1 MDLTTNYMGL
11 ILKNPIII
19 GSSGLTNSVEKIK
32 KLENS
37 GAGAVVLKSLFE
49 EQLLVDRDKLIEQ
62 DKQYFWYPEAIDY
75 INNYSKEFG
84 IKEYS
89 DLIKNA
95 KKDIDIPII
104 ASINCIS
111 AGEWIL
117 FANRIE
123 DAGADALELNISLL
137 PSDETRSSEENE
149 KIYFDIIEKVKAKVS
164 IPVSLKMSFYSSGL
178 ARLIQK
184 LSWTKNVDS
193 FVLFNRYYNPDID
206 INNFKII
213 SSNVF
218 STPEEITT
226 SLRWI
231 ALLSGKVE
239 CDLIASTGIHSGEG
253 VVKQILAGATA
264 VQIVSAIYK
273 KSPEYITTVLN
284 ELNDW
289 MKNKGFNS
297 LDEFRGKM
305 SYKKAKNPAAF
316 ERVQFMK
323 YFGGIE

>member
-1 MDLTTNYMGL
+1 MDLTTNYLGL

-62 DKQYFWYPEAIDY
+62 DEQYFWYPEAIDY

-123 DAGADALELNISLL
+123 DAGADALELNVSLL

-149 KIYFDIIEKVKAKVS
+149 KIYFNIIEKVKAKVS

-193 FVLFNRYYNPDID
+193 FVLFNRYYSPDID

-253 VVKQILAGATA
+253 TVKQILAGATA

-273 KSPEYITTVLN
+273 NSPEYITTILN
-284 ELNDW
+284 ELKDW

-323 YFGGIE
+323 YFGGIV

>member
-11 ILKNPIII
+11 TLKNPIII

-32 KLENS
+32 KLENN

-49 EQLLVDRDKLIEQ
+49 EQLLVDRDRLIEQ
-62 DKQYFWYPEAIDY
+62 DKQYFWYPEAVDY
-75 INNYSKEFG
+75 INNYAKEFG

-123 DAGADALELNISLL
+123 DAGADALELNVSLL

-149 KIYFDIIEKVKAKVS
+149 KIYFDIIKKVKAKVS

-193 FVLFNRYYNPDID
+193 FVLFNRYYSPDID

-218 STPEEITT
+218 SQPQEITT

-231 ALLSGKVE
+231 ALLSEKVK

-273 KSPEYITTVLN
+273 KSPEYITTILN
-284 ELNDW
+284 ELKDW

-305 SYKKAKNPAAF
+305 SNKKVENPAAF

-323 YFGGIE
+323 YFGGIV

>member
-11 ILKNPIII
+11 KLKNPIII

-37 GAGAVVLKSLFE
+37 KASAVVLKSLFE

-62 DKQYFWYPEAIDY
+62 DKQYYWYPEAIDY

-89 DLIKNA
+89 DLIKNT
-95 KKDIDIPII
+95 KKNVNIPII

-111 AGEWIL
+111 SGEWIL

-123 DAGADALELNISLL
+123 DAGADALELNVSLL

-149 KIYFDIIEKVKAKVS
+149 NIYFDIIEKVRAKIS
-164 IPVSLKMSFYSSGL
+164 IPVSLKMSFYSLGL

-184 LSWTKNVDS
+184 LSWTKNVNS

-253 VVKQILAGATA
+253 VIKQILAGATA
-264 VQIVSAIYK
+264 VQIVSVIYK
-273 KSPEYITTVLN
+273 NSPEYITTILN
-284 ELNDW
+284 ELKDW

-323 YFGGIE
+323 YFGGIV

>member
-11 ILKNPIII
+11 TLKNPIII

-49 EQLLVDRDKLIEQ
+49 EQLLADRDKLIEQ

-89 DLIKNA
+89 DLIKNT
-95 KKDIDIPII
+95 KKNVNIPIV

-123 DAGADALELNISLL
+123 DAGADALELNVSLL
-137 PSDETRSSEENE
+137 PYDETRSSEENE
-149 KIYFDIIEKVKAKVS
+149 KIYFDINKKVKAKVS

-193 FVLFNRYYNPDID
+193 FVLFNRYFNPDID

-231 ALLSGKVE
+231 ALLSGKVT
-239 CDLIASTGIHSGEG
+239 CDMAASTGVHSGEG
-253 VVKQILAGATA
+253 VIKQILAGATA
-264 VQIVSAIYK
+264 VQMVSAIYK
-273 KSPEYITTVLN
+273 NGPVHITKILN
-284 ELNDW
+284 SLKAW
-289 MKNKGFNS
+289 MKNKGFGS

-305 SYKKAKNPAAF
+305 SYEKAKDPAAF
-316 ERVQFMK
+316 ERIQFMK
-323 YFGGIE
+323 YYGGIV

>member
-11 ILKNPIII
+11 KLKNPIII
-19 GSSGLTNSVEKIK
+19 GSSGLTNSVEKIE

-49 EQLLVDRDKLIEQ
+49 EQLHVDRDKLIEQ

-95 KKDIDIPII
+95 KKNIDIPII

-123 DAGADALELNISLL
+123 DAGADALELNVSLL

-149 KIYFDIIEKVKAKVS
+149 KIYFNIIEKVKAKVS

-193 FVLFNRYYNPDID
+193 FVIFNRYYSPDID

-218 STPEEITT
+218 STPEEIST

-231 ALLSGKVE
+231 ALLSDKVK
-239 CDLIASTGIHSGEG
+239 CDLAASTGVHNGEG
-253 VVKQILAGATA
+253 VIKQILAGATA

-273 KSPEYITTVLN
+273 HGPEHISTILKN
-284 ELNDW
+284 IENW
-289 MKNKGFNS
+289 MEKNNFS
-297 LDEFRGKM
+297 TLDEFRGKM
-305 SYKKAKNPAAF
+305 SYKKVKNPAAF

-323 YFGGIE
+323 YFGGIV